1 MEFLRE
7 VLYSDHQFYSLGILP
22 QEPINFVTLP
32 ETASN
37 LKGTT
42 EFEGI
47 LNVVFYY
54 SLDLAE
60 HQRQIYSPLDF
71 LGDVGGLADA
81 LIAIGAITISIL
93 EIITG
98 NPLTKY
104 LIETIFEKDNSH
116 KITTESNEYKLKLL
130 SMRKR
135 ARIGLL
141 WCNKQSKFTRS

>member
-1 MEFLRE
+1 MKRE
-7 VLYSDHQFYSLGILP
+7 ILYSDHQFYSFGIIP
-22 QEPINFVTLP
+22 QEPINFSTLP

-54 SLDLAE
+54 SLDFAE

-81 LIAIGAITISIL
+81 LIAIGAIVISVL
-93 EIITG
+93 QIITG
-98 NPLTKY
+98 NPLGKY
-104 LIETIFEKDNSH
+104 LIETIFEREDSSHSIIPNSE
-116 KITTESNEYKLKLL
+116 KFKLKVL
-130 SMRKR
+130 SKR
-135 ARIGLL
+135 ERVILDRV
-141 WCNKQSKFTRS
+141 WCNR

>member
-1 MEFLRE
+1 MKRE
-7 VLYSDHQFYSLGILP
+7 ILYSDHQFYSFGIIP
-22 QEPINFVTLP
+22 QEPINFSTLP

-54 SLDLAE
+54 SLDFAE

-81 LIAIGAITISIL
+81 LIAIGAIVISVL
-93 EIITG
+93 QIITG
-98 NPLTKY
+98 NPLGKY
-104 LIETIFEKDNSH
+104 LIETIFEREDSSHSTIPNS
-116 KITTESNEYKLKLL
+116 
-130 SMRKR
+130 
-135 ARIGLL
+135 
-141 WCNKQSKFTRS
+141 